1 MIGAVSR
8 FLCCSTSPPSRA
20 VCPPTTT
27 QAVHH
32 PPTEQQ
38 QQQQQQEAVKMAQP
52 APPAPAL
59 LNVTILD
66 DYFDTLRTLPCF
78 AKLEGHNVTVR
89 APPPPSRP
97 CCKVLGVFS
106 SLRSVGGMR
115 GPWLPHLFNFLVC
128 GHVKI
133 CLQIVRNYDAIS
145 SIASLLFALTNQ
157 GPVTNHLP

>member
-89 APPPPSRP
+89 APPPPL
-97 CCKVLGVFS
+97 KAML
-106 SLRSVGGMR
+106 
-115 GPWLPHLFNFLVC
+115 
-128 GHVKI
+128 
-133 CLQIVRNYDAIS
+133 
-145 SIASLLFALTNQ
+145 
-157 GPVTNHLP
+157 